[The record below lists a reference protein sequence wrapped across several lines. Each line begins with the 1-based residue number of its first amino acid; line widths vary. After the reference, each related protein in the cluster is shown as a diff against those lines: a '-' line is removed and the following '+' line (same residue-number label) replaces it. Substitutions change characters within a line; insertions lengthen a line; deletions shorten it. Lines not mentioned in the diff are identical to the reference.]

1 MRLNKELLAAFVAI
15 RGDGRVSIPLGYF
28 GNLCPAVVAMEIST
42 IVLLRV
48 HCNRFSHTPKCT
60 FFSFLQRN
68 TTRLHF
74 ALAQGLSL
82 DFRVACGSIIFTLDR
97 HKCFFLIPQ
106 FSSQIWQLFPRVLFV
121 PTVFGK
127 VSSSLSAFRAWIFS
141 TTCQYY
147 SSLSA
152 RGRPASLSFYNEKG
166 HNFLLDPTALSLL
179 ELGLR
184 LRRFHSSSAD
194 REAKSTTWPVIFQS
208 IDYFDTL
215 TSTCSPSRSTRNDAQ
230 WYQSSLD
237 LRIVEWIRS
246 VPSSLPVCS
255 FSWNIDANISHLRTA
270 SNIHSDDVSSRL
282 DNAPRSAY
290 HRDSSIES
298 NWNDF
303 DEASATKGRVRT
315 QRTILRPGWTNC
327 KTMNTC
333 TVLNEEETIVAS
345 IVKPTKE

>member
-215 TSTCSPSRSTRNDAQ
+215 TSTFALPQGPRETMLNDIKVLSIFVSSSGSAPFHHHCPFAHSRGISTRIYRTFAP
-230 WYQSSLD
+230 
-237 LRIVEWIRS
+237 LRISIATTFHHAWITHQDRLTIETLRLSQIGTISTKQARRKDASGRNVRSYAPVEQTAKQWIR
-246 VPSSLPVCS
+246 VR
-255 FSWNIDANISHLRTA
+255 SWMKKK
-270 SNIHSDDVSSRL
+270 RL
-282 DNAPRSAY
+282 
-290 HRDSSIES
+290 
-298 NWNDF
+298 
-303 DEASATKGRVRT
+303 
-315 QRTILRPGWTNC
+315 
-327 KTMNTC
+327 
-333 TVLNEEETIVAS
+333 
-345 IVKPTKE
+345 